1 MKGQKLSEMSS
12 EALLEQE
19 KSVKVL
25 TSMLA
30 GALLVLV
37 VTAVILSYKQGF
49 TPLLIVPF
57 ALLPIVLLNLSNSR
71 QIRKE
76 LDSRN
81 EVL

>member
-37 VTAVILSYKQGF
+37 VIAVILSYKQGF